1 MNDNINHNDCID
13 NDDGDIESW
22 RCVYKATMD
31 VCIPKKTSGRNRQ
44 NLSQL
49 SQVIQEGDY
58 IQY

>member
-31 VCIPKKTSGRNRQ
+31 VCIPKKTSGRNKQ
-44 NLSQL
+44 NLFQL
-49 SQVIQEGDY
+49 
-58 IQY
+58 